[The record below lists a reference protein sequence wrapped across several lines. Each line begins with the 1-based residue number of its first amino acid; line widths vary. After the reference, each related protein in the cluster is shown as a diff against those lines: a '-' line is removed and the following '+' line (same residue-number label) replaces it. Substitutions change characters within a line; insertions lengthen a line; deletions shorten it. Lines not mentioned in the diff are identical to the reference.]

1 MAIERETSGLVGK
14 SNSNSIYCIYCIIS
28 INEDG
33 CSDSRKIHPSLFIS
47 IIWYNLYGIIL
58 VIYLLKETLRRAQY
72 ILKKS
77 VLMVKICSTRR
88 EMRSYYAEKPRPCP
102 ENVKRELTVPNFHSD
117 LNS

>member
-77 VLMVKICSTRR
+77 VLMVKICSTR
-88 EMRSYYAEKPRPCP
+88 PRPCP